1 MGTQIDIVFSYEI
14 EKTIK
19 SGKRGSVYLVRSHSG
34 GTRRVYREYEG
45 SGEVYA
51 KLRDVSCPNLPR
63 VYDVSERDGRVSVLE
78 EYIHGD
84 TLAFLLEGG
93 PLTLSST
100 LDIGIQVCHALDTLH
115 QFGGIHRDVKP
126 ENIMIRGREA
136 VLIDFDASRLVKP
149 ESDTDTRIMGTTGYA
164 APEQY
169 GFSQTDAR
177 ADIYAMGTL
186 LNEMLTGQHP
196 SKRLAEGPLRPV
208 IERCIEVNVDKRYA
222 TARQLLE
229 ALTERVPSRRRL
241 SRSLILAAT
250 AAVLAL
256 AVLGGVKLLRPT
268 PAQTLEAPPTD
279 ASTETAAL
287 PPTEMPAEP
296 STEPPTEAPTEAPAE
311 TVPRVEVFTPEPVEV
326 PDEPWQGPSAQ
337 FETTFLYDLDGDGE
351 RELYYFGIFQQDYPA
366 AYQHKLYDQ
375 SAVAS
380 GNNTVNRAVFPCV
393 WKVNAD
399 NGREIVIDFI
409 PLLKDAQVRLWRAE
423 GNKADA
429 PEVFTASG
437 FWPGGIRA
445 TYTNRSMGIW
455 YYELSATLG
464 DQPLTALATAE
475 IVPYTG

>member
-19 SGKRGSVYLVRSHSG
+19 SGKRGSVYLVRSKSG
-34 GTRRVYREYEG
+34 GARRIYRDFVG

-51 KLRDVSCPNLPR
+51 RLRDVSCPNLPR
-63 VYDVSERDGRVSVLE
+63 VYDVSERDGRVFVLE

-149 ESDTDTRIMGTTGYA
+149 KIDTDTRIMGTTGYA

-177 ADIYAMGTL
+177 ADIYAMGIL

-222 TARQLLE
+222 AARQLREALE
-229 ALTERVPSRRRL
+229 ACVPSRRR
-241 SRSLILAAT
+241 RARPLILAAA

-256 AVLGGVKLLRPT
+256 AILGGVKLLRPA
-268 PAQTLEAPPTD
+268 PKQALEAPPTE
-279 ASTETAAL
+279 APTETAAL
-287 PPTEMPAEP
+287 PPTEAP
-296 STEPPTEAPTEAPAE
+296 TEPPTETPTEAPAE
-311 TVPRVEVFTPEPVEV
+311 PSTQAPAETDPLTVS
-326 PDEPWQGPSAQ
+326 DEPWQGSSGQ
-337 FETTFLYDLDGDGE
+337 FETAFLYDLDGDGE
-351 RELYYFGIFQQDYPA
+351 KELYYFGIFQQNFSA
-366 AYQHKLYDQ
+366 AYQHMLYDR

-380 GNNTVNRAVFPCV
+380 GNNTVNRTVFPCV
-393 WKVNAD
+393 WKVKDD
-399 NGREIVIDFI
+399 NSREMITEFI
-409 PLLKDAQVRLWRAE
+409 PLLKEARIRVWRKE
-423 GNKADA
+423 GNEADA
-429 PEVFTASG
+429 PEIFAASG
-437 FWPGGIRA
+437 FCPGGILV
-445 TYTNRSMGIW
+445 TYTHRSIGTW
-455 YYELSATLG
+455 YYEISATL
-464 DQPLTALATAE
+464 DSQPLTALAMTE
-475 IVPYTG
+475 IVPYAG